1 MLIFTFL
8 ITLIVSIISLIFIYI
23 NEFDSYFQSFILI
36 YMVLGFSLTIFALL
50 YCFINRNK
58 KMRLLSYIKKDSNV
72 LYYREPPFSYSPVIV
87 TYLENLKLEIDKDV
101 FAELLFLSQKG
112 YLQIQ
117 KVAPKKY
124 MIIKNTTM
132 CNNSNDLLQS
142 QKFILSYINPE
153 IDLQDLIDLMHKNK
167 KKLENLYEDDC
178 YTLGYLD
185 KLTNILK
192 NKKLERSLIILF
204 FIPLVLLFICAL
216 FFFVSS
222 FDFLFKAIL
231 FLALFYIVAILS
243 FMPSFAIVFLIAIIF
258 DRLILIRTKSAKED
272 YAKWLAFKDFLNEY
286 TLIKNYDLDSIDLLE
301 QYLTYAVAL
310 GITKIDLS

>member
-117 KVAPKKY
+117 KVAP
-124 MIIKNTTM
+124 IKNTTM

-243 FMPSFAIVFLIAIIF
+243 FMPSFAIAFLIAIIF
-258 DRLILIRTKSAKED
+258 DRLILIRTNSAKED